1 MVVASALVGSV
12 SIYAKPARP
21 KSQSTRCTST
31 SREGTRDAGLMT
43 HTHSADQDTLRLIS
57 VSLRVNGKPAGFIG
71 RRAACLTQT
80 YVLPPIGCP
89 ANPAMSRPTD

>member
-12 SIYAKPARP
+12 STYARPDRP

-43 HTHSADQDTLRLIS
+43 
-57 VSLRVNGKPAGFIG
+57 
-71 RRAACLTQT
+71 LT
-80 YVLPPIGCP
+80 
-89 ANPAMSRPTD
+89 TDDNRD